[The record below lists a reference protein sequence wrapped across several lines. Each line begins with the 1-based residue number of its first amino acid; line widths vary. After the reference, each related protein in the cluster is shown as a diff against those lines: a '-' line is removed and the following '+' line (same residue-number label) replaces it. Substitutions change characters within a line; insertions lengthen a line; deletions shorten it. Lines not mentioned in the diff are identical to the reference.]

1 MSPSTSTRATTPVPT
16 FASIGVPSVI
26 NCKGTF
32 TIVSGSRALTQVVQ
46 AMAEATNHYVDMDT
60 LMRKVGE
67 RLGELMQCEFGWIA
81 TGCAAGLA
89 GLTAA
94 CMAGTD
100 PEKMAHLP
108 NTEGMKHEIISQK
121 RHRNTYD
128 HAIRLTGAKFVEV
141 VTRADLEAAI
151 SERTAMIAI
160 TGSCQPWETI
170 PVAEMIEV
178 GHKHGI
184 PCIVDAAA
192 ERPDVPNR
200 YLALGADAVTYSG
213 GKCLRGPQSSGLIL
227 GRRDLLW
234 AAFMN
239 SAPHHA
245 LCRPMKASKEEV
257 MGLLAAVEAW
267 VRGRDHQ
274 AEWRMWEGWL
284 ETIRAAVATLPTV
297 RTRIEMPGFSNV
309 APMLHIS
316 WDEVALGCNPSQIA
330 EELMAGDPPIVMPAR
345 PDALVVMPYMMETGD
360 AEVVAQRLLAL
371 MSNRPTAG
379 QPRPEKPT
387 PAVNVAGQWQIE
399 TTYSLGS
406 SKHSMT
412 LKQEG
417 AALSGD
423 YRSQFAWT
431 TVQGSVSGNEVAFTA
446 FIRYEASGVEYAYK
460 GVVEGDTMR
469 GTVDMGE
476 YFTAEWV
483 ARRPA

>member
-1 MSPSTSTRATTPVPT
+1 MSPSTSTRATTGVPT

-46 AMAEATNHYVDMDT
+46 AMAEATNHYVDMDL
-60 LMRKVGE
+60 LMEKVGE
-67 RLGELMQCEFGWIA
+67 RLGELMQCEFGYVP
-81 TGCAAGLA
+81 TGCAAGLSA
-89 GLTAA
+89 LTAA

-108 NTEGMKHEIISQK
+108 NTAGMKNEVISQK
-121 RHRNTYD
+121 CHRNTYD

-160 TGSCQPWETI
+160 TGSNQPRETI

-178 GHKHGI
+178 GRKHGI

-200 YLALGADAVTYSG
+200 YLALGADAVAYSG
-213 GKCLRGPQSSGLIL
+213 GKCLRGPQSSGLVL

-234 AAFMN
+234 AAFLN
-239 SAPHHA
+239 GAPHHA

-267 VRGRDHQ
+267 VNGRDHQ

-284 ETIRAAVATLPTV
+284 ETVRAAVATLPTV
-297 RTRIEMPGFSNV
+297 RTRIEMPGYSNV
-309 APMLHIS
+309 APMLQIA
-316 WDEVALGCNPSQIA
+316 WDEIALGCTAPQIA
-330 EELMAGDPPIVMPAR
+330 DELRAGDPPIIMPAR
-345 PDALVVMPYMMETGD
+345 PDALVMMPYMMETGE
-360 AEVVAQRLLAL
+360 AEIVAERLVAL
-371 MSNRPTAG
+371 LKDRPGAG
-379 QPRPEKPT
+379 QPRPEPPAPT
-387 PAVNVAGQWQIE
+387 VNVAGQWRIE

-417 AALSGD
+417 AVLSGD
-423 YRSQFAWT
+423 YRSQYSWT
-431 TVQGSVSGNEVAFTA
+431 SVQGHVSGAEVSFRVHL
-446 FIRYEASGVEYAYK
+446 RYEASGIDYAYK
-460 GVVEGDTMR
+460 GVVEGDVMR
-469 GTVDMGE
+469 GTVDMDE
-476 YFTAEWV
+476 YFGADWV
-483 ARRPA
+483 ACRV

>member
-26 NCKGTF
+26 NCMGTF
-32 TIVSGSRALTQVVQ
+32 TIISGSRALTQVVQ
-46 AMAEATNHYVDMDT
+46 AMAEATNHYVNMDD

-67 RLGELMQCEFGWIA
+67 RLGELMQCEFGYVA
-81 TGCAAGLA
+81 TGCAAGLS
-89 GLTAA
+89 GLAAA
-94 CMAGTD
+94 CMAGAD
-100 PEKMAHLP
+100 PEKMARLP
-108 NTEGMKHEIISQK
+108 NTEGMRSEVICQK

-160 TGSCQPWETI
+160 TGSNQPCETI
-170 PVAEMIEV
+170 PVAEMIAV
-178 GHKHGI
+178 GNLHGI
-184 PCIVDAAA
+184 PCVVDAAA

-200 YLALGADAVTYSG
+200 YLTLGADAVAYSG

-239 SAPHHA
+239 GAPHHA

-267 VRGRDHQ
+267 VAGRDHQ

-284 ETIRAAVATLPTV
+284 ETVRAAVATLPTV

-309 APMLHIS
+309 APMMHIA
-316 WDEVALGCNPSQIA
+316 WDEQTLGCSAPEIA
-330 EELMAGDPPIVMPAR
+330 AELNAGDPPIIMPAR
-345 PDALVVMPYMMETGD
+345 PDALVLMPYMMESGE

-371 MSNRPTAG
+371 LSDRPTAG
-379 QPRPEKPT
+379 QARPEA
-387 PAVNVAGQWQIE
+387 PAPSVDVSGQWRIE
-399 TTYSLGS
+399 TSYSLGS
-406 SKHSMT
+406 SVHSMT

-417 AALSGD
+417 ATLSGS
-423 YRSQFAWT
+423 YRSQYAWT
-431 TVQGSVSGNEVAFTA
+431 AVQGCVSGDKVTFRAQ
-446 FIRYEASGVEYAYK
+446 IRYEASSVEYEYV
-460 GVVEGDTMR
+460 GVFDGELMR
-469 GTVDMGE
+469 GSVDMGE
-476 YFTAEWV
+476 YHTAQWV
-483 ARRPA
+483 ARRV

>member
-16 FASIGVPSVI
+16 FASLGVPAVI
-26 NCKGTF
+26 NCMGTF

-46 AMAEATNHYVDMDT
+46 AMAEATNHYVHMDE

-67 RLGELMQCEFGWIA
+67 RLAELMQCEFGYVA

-94 CMAGTD
+94 CMAGAD
-100 PEKMAHLP
+100 PERMARLP
-108 NTEGMKHEIISQK
+108 NTEGMKNEVICQK

-128 HAIRLTGAKFVEV
+128 HAIRLTGAKFIEV
-141 VTRADLEAAI
+141 VTRADLDAAI

-160 TGSCQPWETI
+160 TGSNQPSETI
-170 PVAEMIEV
+170 PVAEMIAV
-178 GHKHGI
+178 ANQHGI

-200 YLALGADAVTYSG
+200 YLTLGADAVAYSG

-239 SAPHHA
+239 GAPHHA

-267 VRGRDHQ
+267 VNGRDHQ

-284 ETIRAAVATLPTV
+284 ETVRAAVATLPTV

-309 APMLHIS
+309 APMLHIT
-316 WDEVALGCNPSQIA
+316 WDEQTLGCSAPQIA
-330 EELMAGDPPIVMPAR
+330 EALRAGDPPIIMPAR
-345 PDALVVMPYMMETGD
+345 PDALVMMPYMMETGE
-360 AEVVAQRLLAL
+360 AEIVAQRLLAL
-371 MSNRPTAG
+371 MSNRPSAG
-379 QPRPEKPT
+379 QRRPEPPAPT
-387 PAVNVAGQWQIE
+387 VDVSGQWRIE
-399 TTYSLGS
+399 TTYSLGAS
-406 SKHSMT
+406 LHSMT

-423 YRSQFAWT
+423 YRSQYAWT
-431 TVQGSVSGNEVAFTA
+431 SVQGSVSGNAVSFRTMV
-446 FIRYEASGVEYAYK
+446 RYEASHVTYDYRGE
-460 GVVEGDTMR
+460 VEGDIMR

-476 YFTAEWV
+476 YYTAEWV
-483 ARRPA
+483 AHKV